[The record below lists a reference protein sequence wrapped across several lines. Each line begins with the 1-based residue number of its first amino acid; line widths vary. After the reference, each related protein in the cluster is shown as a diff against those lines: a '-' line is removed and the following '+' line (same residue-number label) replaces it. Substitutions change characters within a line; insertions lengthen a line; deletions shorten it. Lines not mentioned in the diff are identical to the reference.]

1 MRIVLVAE
9 SFFPAVDGTTTT
21 VKAVADRLVET
32 GHTVLVV
39 APPPGLTSYRGCR
52 VVRIQQR
59 DRVGTQ
65 VREVLEAFGPDL
77 VHVTSPGTVGRKA
90 LKYAAKLGVR
100 TLTVQQ
106 TPVSALGSDQW
117 CSKVRDRSDR
127 VLVTACW
134 MRTRLA
140 GLGVDADLWQPGVD
154 TAAFGPQLRDPWLHG
169 SWARA
174 RSSTGPR
181 VVVGFVGGLRR
192 RHGVRLLP
200 ELGLVPGIRPVVVGD
215 GPQRGWLAARM
226 PDAKFTGPLEAG
238 DLTRAM
244 AAFDVLVHPGTE
256 ETCCHALRE
265 AAASGVPVVAPR
277 AGGAPDV
284 VRSLESGLLYDPTGT
299 HALARA
305 VAAVAGDQHRGL
317 LGNRARELA
326 CERDWRDAVDEL
338 VSAHYG
344 PMLAAGSTTPR
355 AA

>member
-21 VKAVADRLVET
+21 VKAVVDRLVET

-39 APPPGLTSYRGCR
+39 APAPGLTSYRGCR

-65 VREVLEAFGPDL
+65 VREVLDAFGPDL

-90 LKYAAKLGVR
+90 LKHAARLGIR
-100 TLTVQQ
+100 TVTVQQ
-106 TPVSALGSDQW
+106 TPVSALAADRW
-117 CSKVRDRSDR
+117 CSKVAERSDR
-127 VLVTACW
+127 VLVTATW

-140 GLGVDADLWQPGVD
+140 GLGVDADLWRPGVD
-154 TAAFGPQLRDPWLHG
+154 TAAFGPQLRDSWLHD

-181 VVVGFVGGLRR
+181 VVVGFVGSLRR

-200 ELGLVPGIRPVVVGD
+200 DLGLVPGIRPVIVGD

-226 PDAKFTGPLEAG
+226 PEAKFTGPLETG
-238 DLTRAM
+238 DLTRAL
-244 AAFDVLVHPGTE
+244 AAFDVLVHPGPE

-277 AGGAPDV
+277 AGGAVDV
-284 VRSLESGLLYDPTGT
+284 VRSLETGLLYDPNGS

-305 VAAVAGDQHRGL
+305 VAAAAGDRHRGL
-317 LGNRARELA
+317 LGARARELA
-326 CERDWRDAVDEL
+326 CERDWRAAVDEL
-338 VSAHYG
+338 VRTHHV
-344 PMLAAGSTTPR
+344 PLLATGRRTPR

>member
-9 SFFPAVDGTTTT
+9 SFYPAVDGTTTT
-21 VKAVADRLVET
+21 VKAVVDRLVET

-39 APPPGLTSYRGCR
+39 APAPGLTSYRGCR

-77 VHVTSPGTVGRKA
+77 VHVTSPGAVGRKA
-90 LKYAAKLGVR
+90 LKHASRLGVR

-106 TPVSALGSDQW
+106 TPVSPLAADQW
-117 CSKVRDRSDR
+117 CTKVGDRSDR
-127 VLVTACW
+127 VLVTATW
-134 MRTRLA
+134 MRARLA
-140 GLGVDADLWQPGVD
+140 GLGVAADLWRPGVD

-200 ELGLVPGIRPVVVGD
+200 DLGLVPGIRPVIVGD

-244 AAFDVLVHPGTE
+244 AAMDVLVHPGIQ
-256 ETCCHALRE
+256 ETCCHALHE

-284 VRSLESGLLYDPTGT
+284 VRSLETGLLYDPTGT
-299 HALARA
+299 RAMARA
-305 VAAVAGDQHRGL
+305 VAAVAGDRHRAL
-317 LGNRARELA
+317 LGSRARELA
-326 CERDWRDAVDEL
+326 CERDWRTAVDDL
-338 VSAHYG
+338 VATHYL
-344 PMLAAGSTTPR
+344 PMLAPGSSTPR